1 MSILTLLY
9 RVIYNLLTTAHI
21 HYQSYT
27 KVIDISIGMAKLV
40 ILFGLMG
47 IILSKNL
54 PKIIS
59 IVDRVVDIPY
69 KGYEG

>member
-59 IVDRVVDIPY
+59 NVDRVVDIPY
-69 KGYEG
+69 KGV